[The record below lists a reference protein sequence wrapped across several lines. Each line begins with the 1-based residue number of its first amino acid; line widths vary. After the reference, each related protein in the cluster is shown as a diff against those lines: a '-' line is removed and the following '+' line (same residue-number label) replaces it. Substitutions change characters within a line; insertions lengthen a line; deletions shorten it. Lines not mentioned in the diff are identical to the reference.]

1 MSQQYN
7 SVVVA
12 KTLWL
17 AKTKVFTVRFFIQ
30 KVGWSPKIR
39 LRLAQLYKRRKVNY
53 GEPDNEESSDSTPNN
68 ICYIYTK
75 VCLRHSL
82 YLSHRQHRGQHK

>member
-1 MSQQYN
+1 MSQEYN
-7 SVVVA
+7 AVVVA

-17 AKTKVFTVRFFIQ
+17 AKTKVFTVCFFIQ

-39 LRLAQLYKRRKVNY
+39 LRLAQLYKGRKVNY
-53 GEPDNEESSDSTPNN
+53 GKPDNEESSDSTSNN

-75 VCLRHSL
+75 VCLRQPISEP
-82 YLSHRQHRGQHK
+82 